1 MNVALAPTSTNG
13 VMTADDA
20 LERLSFIH
28 LHSVRA
34 DRMRQNESAGVN
46 SFRIEIS
53 VIFVRRPKSRKR
65 TANASAR
72 SAWQDR
78 SQSSSPVAR
87 LGSRRGCW
95 RRRGR
100 CRRQANSSV
109 AVSWSAV
116 VPAWASARTTAAA
129 RLVPARPL
137 ADFQMLAAVDGK
149 CPMSAG
155 ATLSPATQ
163 GLPKRGLGVS
173 MSWGRGTR
181 VPPARRK
188 TQEQGNSER
197 KVEERDTKPVYY
209 RKQSRLKSA

>member
-1 MNVALAPTSTNG
+1 MAPTSTNG

-129 RLVPARPL
+129 RRVPARPL
-137 ADFQMLAAVDGK
+137 ADFQMPAAVDEYRGSPSTASLDTK
-149 CPMSAG
+149 LQDRPISRCRPGPRSFRRRKDSRSAG
-155 ATLSPATQ
+155 
-163 GLPKRGLGVS
+163 
-173 MSWGRGTR
+173 WE
-181 VPPARRK
+181 VP
-188 TQEQGNSER
+188 
-197 KVEERDTKPVYY
+197 
-209 RKQSRLKSA
+209 